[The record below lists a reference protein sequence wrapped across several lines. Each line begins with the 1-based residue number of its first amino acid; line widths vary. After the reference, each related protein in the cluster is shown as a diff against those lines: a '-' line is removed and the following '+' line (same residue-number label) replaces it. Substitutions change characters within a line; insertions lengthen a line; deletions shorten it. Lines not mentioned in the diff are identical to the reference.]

1 VRRASFILV
10 LVVLLMF
17 LVQPVSSDRG
27 ASCGTIIDR
36 FTTGACRIQASNG
49 ERIDG
54 NVTAQ
59 MMPLDV
65 YIYQDKGYADVSQ
78 YQPEEAIYSHRG
90 MISRFD
96 FVSDDNTDWL
106 LVFINNNNLT
116 QRIEYHY
123 RIHDSLGEI
132 LIGLAPT
139 IMQVAGVFVL
149 VIIGA
154 VIYHREK
161 SNISY

>member
-1 VRRASFILV
+1 
-10 LVVLLMF
+10 MF
-17 LVQPVSSDRG
+17 LAQPVSGDRG
-27 ASCGTIIDR
+27 TRCGTIIDR
-36 FTTGACRIQASNG
+36 FTTGACRIQVSNG

-59 MMPLDV
+59 LMPLDV
-65 YIYQDKGYADVSQ
+65 YIYQDKGYANVSQ
-78 YQPEEAIYSHRG
+78 YQPEEAIYRHRG

-96 FVSDDNTDWL
+96 FVSADNTDWL

-116 QRIEYHY
+116 QRIEYCY
-123 RIHDSLGEI
+123 IIHDSLGEI

-161 SNISY
+161 GRISY

>member
-1 VRRASFILV
+1 MRRASFILV

-17 LVQPVSSDRG
+17 LAQPVSGDRG
-27 ASCGTIIDR
+27 VGCSTFIDR
-36 FTTGACRIQASNG
+36 FTAGVCSMQASNG

-59 MMPLDV
+59 VMPLDV

-78 YQPEEAIYSHRG
+78 YQPEEAVYSHRG
-90 MISRFD
+90 MISRFG
-96 FVSDDNTDWL
+96 FVSDSDTDWL
-106 LVFINNNNLT
+106 LVFVNNNNLT
-116 QRIEYHY
+116 QWIEYHY
-123 RIHDSLGEI
+123 TIHNSLGET

-161 SNISY
+161 SHISY

>member
-1 VRRASFILV
+1 VRRESFILV
-10 LVVLLMF
+10 LVILLMF
-17 LVQPVSSDRG
+17 LAQPVSGDRG
-27 ASCGTIIDR
+27 SRCGTIIDR
-36 FTTGACRIQASNG
+36 FTTGACQIKASNG

-59 MMPLDV
+59 MVPLDV

-96 FVSDDNTDWL
+96 FVSDSDTDWL

-116 QRIEYHY
+116 QRIEYCY
-123 RIHDSLGEI
+123 TIHDSLGET
-132 LIGLAPT
+132 LVGLAPT

-161 SNISY
+161 GHISY